1 MADLAERDGPAR
13 LAEAAG
19 AVDVL
24 VANAALPASGRL
36 EDFDPDEID
45 RSIDVNLR
53 APIQLTRA
61 LLPGMLER
69 GRGHV
74 VLVSSLSGKVA
85 SPRSGLYSATK
96 FGLRGFAAGLREDV
110 EPLGIG
116 VTVVFPGFVS
126 DAGFFAES
134 GVKLP
139 RWVGTRTPE
148 QVADGVVRGIERERA
163 EVDVAPLSLRSARAC
178 RSWRRSRPRASS
190 GGSARSGSPTG
201 LRTPSATSADG
212 RESFRFPY
220 ADVVTMGTMKTRGS
234 MGIRLAVLGAVAVV
248 AVLAAV
254 VIAGGGSKTAGT
266 KTTSG
271 DTSALK
277 GIPQSG
283 LVARLAEG
291 AGDDRGVRRP
301 PVPVLRGVPPERLPV
316 DPRPLRAH
324 REGAARAAAAAL
336 PRSRLRPARPRGR
349 GRGGTEPH
357 VAVRGPRLRPPGP
370 GELGLRDERLH
381 QQAHARRRA

>member
-1 MADLAERDGPAR
+1 MQLAGARALVTGATGGIGGAIARALHAHGATVILTGRREELLEELRAGLGDRAEVVPADLAERAAPAR

-24 VANAALPASGRL
+24 VANAALPASGRV
-36 EDFDPDEID
+36 EDFAPDEID

-110 EPLGIG
+110 EQLGVG

-126 DAGFFAES
+126 EAGFFAES

-148 QVADGVVRGIERERA
+148 QVADWVVRGIEGERA
-163 EVDVAPLSLRSARAC
+163 EVDVAPL
-178 RSWRRSRPRASS
+178 
-190 GGSARSGSPTG
+190 G
-201 LRTPSATSADG
+201 LRL
-212 RESFRFPY
+212 
-220 ADVVTMGTMKTRGS
+220 GTRIS
-234 MGIRLAVLGAVAVV
+234 EL
-248 AVLAAV
+248 
-254 VIAGGGSKTAGT
+254 
-266 KTTSG
+266 
-271 DTSALK
+271 
-277 GIPQSG
+277 
-283 LVARLAEG
+283 
-291 AGDDRGVRRP
+291 
-301 PVPVLRGVPPERLPV
+301 VPVT
-316 DPRPLRAH
+316 
-324 REGAARAAAAAL
+324 AARVQ
-336 PRSRLRPARPRGR
+336 RRLGSERIADDL
-349 GRGGTEPH
+349 
-357 VAVRGPRLRPPGP
+357 ANAQ
-370 GELGLRDERLH
+370 RDKR
-381 QQAHARRRA
+381 